1 MVKMT
6 NVNSS
11 PKARLPRALR
21 RFNVLHFGWSIVR
34 AVILLGLCFLILYPF
49 FIKIVNGF
57 KSLNDFLDP
66 TVKYL
71 PKEPTWDNWITAFKK
86 MDYVHSLLRTLSVSL
101 ICGVLQTLISALVGY
116 GFARFRFRGSRI
128 LFASVILV
136 LLVPPQTI
144 LLSLYTKFR
153 YFDVFGILRL
163 CGVKSLPNL
172 TNGGFLPVA
181 LLSVTGFGFRGG
193 LFIFLMRQ
201 FYNGIPKELM
211 EAAYVDGANVYRTYF
226 SVIFPQGRTLMVT
239 VFLLSFS
246 WMWTDT
252 FYANVL
258 YSGYDIVARI
268 VSAARYMSGLGV
280 TQGTLTSGMYINTA
294 TMMLLAPLL
303 LVFIFGQKLM
313 VEGIENS
320 GIVG

>member
-1 MVKMT
+1 MT
-6 NVNSS
+6 IA
-11 PKARLPRALR
+11 KRALHR
-21 RFNVLHFGWSIVR
+21 LR
-34 AVILLGLCFLILYPF
+34 ARYTSYLVTLLKLLLLVELSFTILYPLFSQLATTFMTKNDLVDKTVEF
-49 FIKIVNGF
+49 FA
-57 KSLNDFLDP
+57 
-66 TVKYL
+66 
-71 PKEPTWDNWITAFKK
+71 KEPTLDNYRFLADYADYWTALL
-86 MDYVHSLLRTLSVSL
+86 HSVLLCAVVGLLTA
-101 ICGVLQTLISALVGY
+101 ICAALCGY
-116 GFARFRFRGSRI
+116 GFSKFSFKGRALMFGI
-128 LFASVILV
+128 VILSII
-136 LLVPPQTI
+136 VPPQTI

-153 YFDVFGILRL
+153 YFDLFGLFRL
-163 CGVKSLPNL
+163 IGVKSLPNL

-181 LLSVTGFGFRGG
+181 LLSATGFGFRGG

-258 YSGYDIVARI
+258 YPGYDIVARI
-268 VSAARYMSGLGV
+268 ISAARYMSTTGA

-294 TMMLLAPLL
+294 TMMVLAPLL

>member
-1 MVKMT
+1 MT
-6 NVNSS
+6 TA
-11 PKARLPRALR
+11 KRALHR
-21 RFNVLHFGWSIVR
+21 VR
-34 AVILLGLCFLILYPF
+34 ARYMSYLVTIFKVLLLVELSFTILYPLFSQLATTFMTQSDLVDKTVEF
-49 FIKIVNGF
+49 FA
-57 KSLNDFLDP
+57 
-66 TVKYL
+66 
-71 PKEPTWDNWITAFKK
+71 KEPTLDNYRYLAEYT
-86 MDYVHSLLRTLSVSL
+86 DYWVALRNSVILCVTVGLLTTL
-101 ICGVLQTLISALVGY
+101 CAALCGY
-116 GFARFRFRGSRI
+116 GFSKFSFKGRTLMFGI
-128 LFASVILV
+128 V
-136 LLVPPQTI
+136 LLSIIVPPQTI

-153 YFDVFGILRL
+153 YFDIFGILRL

-268 VSAARYMSGLGV
+268 VSSARYMSALGA